1 MRMLVA
7 AALAVAVQAS
17 ANAQVM
23 RPVLSLETASRMRD
37 TCLTWARERKLNV
50 AIAIYDDS
58 GRLMTFARRDGAN
71 TAVSDIAMWKGRSA
85 ATYRVASAETAKWN
99 NPAFPGISTG
109 GGGTP
114 IFTAD
119 GKPLGAIGVS
129 GAATEEDIA
138 CGEAAIAAVSL
149 RAKAQ

>member
-7 AALAVAVQAS
+7 ATLAVAVQGPAT
-17 ANAQVM
+17 AQTL

-37 TCLTWARERKLNV
+37 TCLAWAKERKLNV
-50 AIAIYDDS
+50 AIAIYDDA
-58 GRLMTFARRDGAN
+58 GRLMTFARMDGTS
-71 TAVSDIAMWKGRSA
+71 TAVTDIAMWKGRSA
-85 ATYRVASAETAKWN
+85 ATYRIASAETAKWN

-114 IFTAD
+114 IFTVD

-138 CGEAAIAAVSL
+138 CGEAAIAAASL
-149 RAKAQ
+149 KPKAQ

>member
-1 MRMLVA
+1 MRMWVA
-7 AALAVAVQAS
+7 AALAVAVQGPAT
-17 ANAQVM
+17 AQVM

-37 TCLTWARERKLNV
+37 TCLAWARERKLNV

-58 GRLMTFARRDGAN
+58 GRLMTFARMDGAN

-114 IFTAD
+114 VFTAD

-149 RAKAQ
+149 KPKAQ